1 VVSHNTFNLGEV
13 HAVAKSPEE
22 LSQVQREKRKE
33 VAEKLRDALLSD
45 WKPRHSAPPPI
56 LYHYTTADGLVG
68 IVHGRTLNA
77 THSNFLNDPQE
88 VSFAEEILRSF
99 LKQRRSA
106 FGASDAAKAL
116 FYDSLIDSLE
126 KVRSSRELYV
136 ASLSEA
142 DDLLSQWQSYSSRGY
157 GYSVGFD
164 GHALRDIYGSPGI
177 IYLRRV
183 FYSAF
188 ERDYSLNRMAEDA
201 ERLIDGLF
209 SQWGES
215 LVPSMMGLVEIVA
228 DLLEE
233 FLVTFKHEAFT
244 DEKEWR
250 VCVVR
255 TSDPLRS
262 SPLPVVGFR
271 VGGSRLVPYMP
282 IQLGGGDRPNPIKS
296 IRVGPALDPINDSGV
311 IRMLLEREGLSG
323 VTVGTSRI
331 RLR

>member
-1 VVSHNTFNLGEV
+1 VVE
-13 HAVAKSPEE
+13 SPEE
-22 LSQVQREKRKE
+22 LSQVQLERRKE
-33 VAEKLRDALLSD
+33 AVEKLRDILLSD
-45 WKPRHSAPPPI
+45 WKPKHSAPPPI

-68 IVHGRTLNA
+68 IVHGRRLNA

-106 FGASDAAKAL
+106 FSASDAAKSL
-116 FYDSLIDSLE
+116 FYDSLLDSLE

-157 GYSVGFD
+157 GYSIGFD
-164 GHALRDIYGSPGI
+164 GQALRDIYGSPGI

-183 FYSAF
+183 LYTAF
-188 ERDYSLNRMAEDA
+188 ERDYSLNRMVAEA
-201 ERLIDGLF
+201 EELIDGLF
-209 SQWGES
+209 TPWAKS
-215 LVPSMMGLVEIVA
+215 LMPSMMELVEIVG

-244 DEKEWR
+244 EEREWR

-262 SPLPVVGFR
+262 SPLPVVDFR
-271 VGGSRLVPYMP
+271 VGASRLIPYMP
-282 IQLGGGDRPNPIKS
+282 IPLGASERPNPIKS
-296 IRVGPALDPINDSGV
+296 IRVGPALDPINDAGV
-311 IRMLLEREGLSG
+311 IIMLLEREGLLG
-323 VTVGTSRI
+323 VTVCASRI